1 MQQPWLT
8 RLLNVTVNHGV
19 MSLTT
24 DRVHVETWPA
34 VSLLRW
40 NTAEGETGM
49 TEICSTPSTAKMHA
63 AGLKTGARSMSM
75 LNRSDVTKGT
85 MTTMVP
91 FMTNSPTALS
101 RRRMQSR
108 RSQSLFPQLKKGAVA
123 PEFQAIRNL
132 VV

>member
-8 RLLNVTVNHGV
+8 RLLNLTVNHGV

-49 TEICSTPSTAKMHA
+49 TEICSTPSTAKMQA
-63 AGLKTGARSMSM
+63 AGTKTGAKSMSV

-101 RRRMQSR
+101 
-108 RSQSLFPQLKKGAVA
+108 
-123 PEFQAIRNL
+123 
-132 VV
+132 